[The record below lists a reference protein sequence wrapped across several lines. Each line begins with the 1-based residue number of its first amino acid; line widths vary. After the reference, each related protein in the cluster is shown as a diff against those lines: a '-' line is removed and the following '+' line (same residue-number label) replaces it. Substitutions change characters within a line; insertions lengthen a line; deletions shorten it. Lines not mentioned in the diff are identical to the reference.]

1 MKKTMLA
8 LTGAVIILAGCQD
21 EKPAETSAVEVPQ
34 ATETE
39 VTTSADVT
47 TETINTLPVEEEQVI
62 TEETFVDS
70 EHNAQS
76 ALDWNGTYKGTLP
89 CADCAG
95 IDMTITLNQD
105 GTYVLEESYQDKEDG
120 QSKSE
125 GQFTWD
131 ANGSIVTLTNEDAP
145 NQYFVGENVLMKL
158 DMNGEK
164 VTGDLAPLY
173 NLTKQQ

>member
-47 TETINTLPVEEEQVI
+47 TETIDTLPVEEEQVI

-70 EHNAQS
+70 EHNALS

-105 GTYVLEESYQDKEDG
+105 GTYVLEENYQDKEDG

-173 NLTKQQ
+173 NLTKQ

>member
-1 MKKTMLA
+1 MKMA
-8 LTGAVIILAGCQD
+8 MNWACNGH
-21 EKPAETSAVEVPQ
+21 S
-34 ATETE
+34 
-39 VTTSADVT
+39 
-47 TETINTLPVEEEQVI
+47 
-62 TEETFVDS
+62 
-70 EHNAQS
+70 S
-76 ALDWNGTYKGTLP
+76 ALP
-89 CADCAG
+89 
-95 IDMTITLNQD
+95 
-105 GTYVLEESYQDKEDG
+105 YVLEESYQDKADG